1 MEHFVNNSDTLK
13 DLQVKKGSDHNIIN
27 VYLIANYAILN
38 EKKHYEEDSFSL
50 KVQVKKEGKDEVT
63 IVEVKDLRND
73 SSLQGFYE
81 KIEKLTERLKTNP
94 R

>member
-13 DLQVKKGSDHNIIN
+13 DLQVKKGSDQDKIN

-38 EKKHYEEDSFSL
+38 ENKHHEEDSFSL

-81 KIEKLTERLKTNP
+81 RIEKLTESLKPNP

>member
-1 MEHFVNNSDTLK
+1 MEHLVNNSDTLK
-13 DLQVKKGSDHNIIN
+13 DLQAKKGSDQEIIN
-27 VYLIANYAILN
+27 VYLIANYAIIN
-38 EKKHYEEDSFSL
+38 EKKHREEDRFSL

-81 KIEKLTERLKTNP
+81 KIEELTEKLKTDP